1 MASIRSRTD
10 NGMLFI
16 DFYLQGKRCREQT
29 LLANT
34 AANRKRLEKLLA
46 KIEEAI
52 GLGAFAYR
60 DFFPNSKNALKFD
73 QVSTSVADAFANS
86 VFPEEGQVKPTT
98 PFFKDFANVWFDEKS
113 VEWRTSHK
121 KNVRHVLDH
130 RLIPQFGEKVVGSI
144 TKADILAFRADLAK
158 AQAWGKKQTL
168 SNPRINK
175 ILMPLRQILC
185 EAADRFD
192 FRMPFQNI
200 KQLKIKRT
208 DVQPFTLEQVK
219 AIIDTVRIDF
229 KDYFTVRFFTG
240 MRTGEIHGLKW
251 KYVDFDRRLILVRET
266 VVDGEETYTKTD
278 SSQRDIQMSQ
288 LVFDALKHQEKATR
302 HLSDF
307 VFCNRVGT
315 VLDYKNVNN
324 RVWKPLLRHLGL
336 QLRRPYQTRHT
347 AATLWMGAG
356 ENPEWIARQLG
367 HANTEMLFRVY
378 SRYVPN
384 LTRRDGSAMERLL
397 TGVMGD
403 GQQHIVTGSDALV
416 EETEEVTH
424 D

>member
-1 MASIRSRTD
+1 MEVFVMASIRKHSQT
-10 NGMLFI
+10 GALFF
-16 DFYLQGKRCREQT
+16 DFRYYGSRCREYTT
-29 LLANT
+29 LPDT
-34 AANRKRLEKLLA
+34 AINRKKMEKVLVRLEEQ
-46 KIEEAI
+46 IS
-52 GLGAFAYR
+52 LGSFAYR

-98 PFFKDFANVWFDEKS
+98 PFFKDFANIWFDEKS

-251 KYVDFDRRLILVRET
+251 KYESPLV
-266 VVDGEETYTKTD
+266 
-278 SSQRDIQMSQ
+278 S
-288 LVFDALKHQEKATR
+288 
-302 HLSDF
+302 
-307 VFCNRVGT
+307 
-315 VLDYKNVNN
+315 
-324 RVWKPLLRHLGL
+324 
-336 QLRRPYQTRHT
+336 
-347 AATLWMGAG
+347 
-356 ENPEWIARQLG
+356 
-367 HANTEMLFRVY
+367 
-378 SRYVPN
+378 
-384 LTRRDGSAMERLL
+384 
-397 TGVMGD
+397 
-403 GQQHIVTGSDALV
+403 
-416 EETEEVTH
+416 
-424 D
+424 